1 MIKLK
6 TKEQIET
13 LKAGGKILSGILAR
27 LRDEVKPGITPKQLD
42 KLAGELIGQAGAKP
56 SFQGFQGYPAILCV
70 SINEQLVHG
79 IPTDREIKEG
89 DVVGIDCGIWYQGLC
104 TDMALTVI
112 VGKGSKVAEEL
123 VKVTKE
129 SLQAGLKEIKAG
141 KKIGDY
147 GAAVQQFV
155 ESHGFAVIRGL
166 VGHGVG
172 FAVHEDPRVPNFG
185 KFGEGLTLQSGMV
198 LALEPM
204 VSVGDYHIVTEDDG
218 WTISTRDRS
227 LSAHFEVTIAVTD
240 NGYEL
245 ITPIIW

>member
-13 LKAGGKILSGILAR
+13 LKAGGKILSSVLAR
-27 LRDEVKPGITPKQLD
+27 LREEVKPGITPKQLD
-42 KLAGELIGQAGAKP
+42 KLAGELISQAGAKP

-112 VGKGSKVAEEL
+112 VGQGSKIAEEL
-123 VKVTKE
+123 VRVTKG
-129 SLQAGLKEIKAG
+129 SLQAGLAEIKAG

-147 GAAVQQFV
+147 GAAVQSFV

-185 KFGEGLTLQSGMV
+185 RPGEGLTLQAGMV

-204 VSVGDYHIVTEDDG
+204 VSVGGYHIVTEADG

-227 LSAHFEVTIAVTD
+227 LSAHFEVTVAVTEQ
-240 NGYEL
+240 GYEL